1 MTKHDSIYVKHLK
14 KNRLQSFGLLLVLS
28 FFIVILGIVVFMTL
42 KNSNELRSL
51 LDSSIEAHL
60 ISTSMSALGVIDVE
74 AFESY
79 NSMKDIEENR
89 EAYDA
94 TLTQLRNI
102 QSTAK
107 AKYIYAIKQLD
118 DGNYYFVFDT
128 DTEDET
134 VMEVLGPYELE
145 SVHEQAFLG
154 RQSFDMDMTDEWG
167 SYHTGAVP
175 IRKNGKVTGI
185 VCTDIDNTLWAQSNE
200 AARSN
205 IIYLLASIGATMLM
219 VLFLSSVLLRRL
231 QTAQNDLFRM
241 ANFDIITGLPNR
253 RYLMNYLNNISSIN
267 GMTTDPFALLL
278 IDLDNFKSVNDHAG
292 HDAGDAL
299 LRHIAAYLDS
309 VQENSKAFRPAAGL
323 LNVSARIGGD
333 EFVQIFPGVG
343 TEIEAGII
351 AQKVLDNFSSQSLDR
366 YIQKYN
372 VGLSIGVAL
381 YPLHSD
387 DYNVL
392 IKYADLAMYHA
403 KKAGKNAYRV
413 YEDEM
418 HTDK

>member
-134 VMEVLGPYELE
+134 VM
-145 SVHEQAFLG
+145 
-154 RQSFDMDMTDEWG
+154 
-167 SYHTGAVP
+167 
-175 IRKNGKVTGI
+175 
-185 VCTDIDNTLWAQSNE
+185 
-200 AARSN
+200 
-205 IIYLLASIGATMLM
+205 
-219 VLFLSSVLLRRL
+219 
-231 QTAQNDLFRM
+231 
-241 ANFDIITGLPNR
+241 
-253 RYLMNYLNNISSIN
+253 
-267 GMTTDPFALLL
+267 
-278 IDLDNFKSVNDHAG
+278 
-292 HDAGDAL
+292 
-299 LRHIAAYLDS
+299 
-309 VQENSKAFRPAAGL
+309 
-323 LNVSARIGGD
+323 
-333 EFVQIFPGVG
+333 
-343 TEIEAGII
+343 
-351 AQKVLDNFSSQSLDR
+351 
-366 YIQKYN
+366 
-372 VGLSIGVAL
+372 
-381 YPLHSD
+381 
-387 DYNVL
+387 
-392 IKYADLAMYHA
+392 
-403 KKAGKNAYRV
+403 
-413 YEDEM
+413 
-418 HTDK
+418 